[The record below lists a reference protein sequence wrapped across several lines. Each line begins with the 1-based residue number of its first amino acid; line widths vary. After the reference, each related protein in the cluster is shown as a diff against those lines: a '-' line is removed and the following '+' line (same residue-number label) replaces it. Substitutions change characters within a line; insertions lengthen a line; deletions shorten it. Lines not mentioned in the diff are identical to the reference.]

1 MKSSSFLAF
10 DLGASG
16 GRGIIGELKDKVL
29 TFNEVC
35 RFNNSMT
42 LILGS
47 YHWDILRLFD
57 EIVKGIAAANG
68 FGIRPE
74 SIGIDTWGVD
84 YGLLDKKGNLL
95 GNPYAYRDHR
105 TDTAIEEFS
114 AILPLNRIYML
125 TGIQFMQ
132 FNTLFQLFAAKR
144 DKLPIMDIASD
155 LLFIPD
161 LLNYMLT
168 GIKKTEFTF
177 ATTSQL
183 LNPSTG
189 RWEKELFDALGI
201 SVNIMQ
207 EIVEPGTLLGPM
219 HKSVIDETGMQD
231 ARVIAVASHD
241 TGSAIAAIPAT
252 DENFAYISSG
262 TWSLMGIESPKA
274 IITEDSFNYSFTNEG
289 GVNHTYRILKN
300 IMGLWL
306 IQECK
311 RCWAGSMQD
320 YSYPEIVAMAEK
332 AAPFRTLI
340 NPDDASFYNPGDMPT
355 AISDYCK
362 THSEPLPSQPGD
374 FARCIFESLA
384 LKYRFVL
391 ESLRKISGKKI
402 DRIHIIGGGSQNK
415 FLCQLA
421 ANATGLQVTAGP
433 AEGTAIG
440 NLLVQALGLGYVKS
454 LGEIREI
461 VKNSC
466 ETEVYKPVDTDK
478 WDGVYD
484 RFLKIVTSE
493 KRKVKNEK

>member
-16 GRGIIGELKDKVL
+16 GRGIIGVLKDKVL
-29 TFNEVC
+29 TLNEVC
-35 RFNNSMT
+35 RFDNGMT
-42 LILGS
+42 NILGS
-47 YHWDILRLFD
+47 YHWDILRLYD
-57 EIVKGIAAANG
+57 ELVKGIAKTISLG
-68 FGIRPE
+68 LRPA

-114 AILPLNRIYML
+114 AVIPLNRIYKL

-132 FNTLFQLFAAKR
+132 FNTLFQLYAATR
-144 DKLPIMDIASD
+144 DKLPVMDMAGD

-183 LNPSTG
+183 LNPVTG
-189 RWEKELFDALGI
+189 KWEKELFDALGI
-201 SVNIMQ
+201 PVSIMQ
-207 EIVEPGTLLGPM
+207 EIIEPGTVLGPL
-219 HKSVIDETGMQD
+219 HKSVVDETGMQD
-231 ARVIAVASHD
+231 VKVIAVASHD
-241 TGSAIAAIPAT
+241 TGSAIAAIPAS
-252 DENFAYISSG
+252 DDNFAYISSG
-262 TWSLMGIESPKA
+262 TWSLMGIESLHA
-274 IITEDSFNYSFTNEG
+274 IITDDSFSYSFTNEG

-311 RCWAGSMQD
+311 RCWAGDRQD
-320 YSYPEIVAMAEK
+320 YSYPELVTMAEK
-332 AAPFRTLI
+332 SVPFRSLV
-340 NPDDASFYNPGDMPT
+340 NPDHASFYNPVDMLS
-355 AISDYCK
+355 AITDYCGA
-362 THSEPLPSQPGD
+362 HGEPLPSQPGE

-384 LKYRFVL
+384 LKYRYVL

-415 FLCQLA
+415 FLCQLT
-421 ANATGLQVTAGP
+421 ANATGLEVIAGP

-440 NLLVQALGLGYVKS
+440 NLLVQAMALGYVNS
-454 LGEIREI
+454 LSEIREI

-466 ETEVYKPVDTDK
+466 ETEVFRPADTEK
-478 WDGVYD
+478 WNKVWD
-484 RFLKIVTSE
+484 RFVNMVTSD
-493 KRKVKNEK
+493 K

>member
-1 MKSSSFLAF
+1 MKPTPFLAF

-16 GRGIIGELKDKVL
+16 GRGIIGNLKDKVL
-29 TFNEVC
+29 TLEEVC
-35 RFNNSMT
+35 RFDNGMT
-42 LILGS
+42 NILGS

-57 EIVKGIAAANG
+57 EIVKGIAKTNSLG
-68 FGIRPE
+68 LRPA
-74 SIGIDTWGVD
+74 SMGIDTWGVD

-105 TDTAIEEFS
+105 TDTAMEEFS
-114 AILPLNRIYML
+114 ARVPLQRIYKL

-132 FNTLFQLFAAKR
+132 FNTLFQLYAAKR
-144 DKLPIMDIASD
+144 DKLPIMDVAGD

-183 LNPSTG
+183 LNPMTG
-189 RWEKELFDALGI
+189 KWEKELFDALGI
-201 SVNIMQ
+201 AEHIMQ
-207 EIVEPGTLLGPM
+207 EIIEPGTVLGPL

-231 ARVIAVASHD
+231 LKVIAVASHD

-262 TWSLMGIESPKA
+262 TWSLMGIESKQA

-311 RCWAGSMQD
+311 RCWAGAQHD
-320 YSYPEIVAMAEK
+320 YSYPELVAMAER
-332 AAPFRTLI
+332 AVPFRSLVNT
-340 NPDDASFYNPGDMPT
+340 DHACFYNPVDMLS
-355 AISDYCK
+355 AVADFCK
-362 THSEPLPSQPGD
+362 AHGEPLPSQPGEY
-374 FARCIFESLA
+374 ARCIFESLA
-384 LKYRFVL
+384 LKYRYVL

-402 DRIHIIGGGSQNK
+402 DKIHIIGGGSQNK
-415 FLCQLA
+415 FLCQLT
-421 ANATGLQVTAGP
+421 ANATGLQVIAGP

-440 NLLVQALGLGYVKS
+440 NLLVQAMGLGYVSS
-454 LGEIREI
+454 LSEIREI
-461 VKNSC
+461 VRNSC
-466 ETEVYKPVDTDK
+466 ETVVFQPVDTDK
-478 WDGVYD
+478 WDGVWD
-484 RFLKIVTSE
+484 RFVKIVTSD
-493 KRKVKNEK
+493 K

>member
-16 GRGIIGELKDKVL
+16 GRGIIGNLKDKVL
-29 TFNEVC
+29 TLDEVC
-35 RFNNSMT
+35 RFENGMT
-42 LILGS
+42 NILGS

-57 EIVKGIAAANG
+57 EIVKGIARAKSLDLHPA
-68 FGIRPE
+68 

-84 YGLLDKKGNLL
+84 YGLLDKKGELL

-105 TDTAIEEFS
+105 TDKAIDEFS
-114 AILPLNRIYML
+114 AIVPLSRIYKL

-144 DKLPIMDIASD
+144 DKLPIMEMAGD

-183 LNPSTG
+183 LNPMTG
-189 RWEKELFDALGI
+189 KWEKELFDALGI
-201 SVNIMQ
+201 PVNIMQ
-207 EIVEPGTLLGPM
+207 EIVEPGTILGPL
-219 HKSVIDETGMQD
+219 HKSVIEETGMQD
-231 ARVIAVASHD
+231 AKVIAVASHD
-241 TGSAIAAIPAT
+241 TGSAIAAIPAM
-252 DENFAYISSG
+252 DDNFAYISSG
-262 TWSLMGIESPKA
+262 TWSLMGIESSKA

-289 GVNHTYRILKN
+289 GVNHTFRILKN

-311 RCWAGSMQD
+311 RCWAGGGHD
-320 YSYPEIVAMAEK
+320 HSYPELVAMAEK
-332 AAPFRTLI
+332 TVPFRSLI
-340 NPDDASFYNPGDMPT
+340 NPDHVSFYNPVDMLSAVT
-355 AISDYCK
+355 DYCQA
-362 THSEPLPSQPGD
+362 HHEPLPSQPGEY
-374 FARCIFESLA
+374 ARCIFESLA
-384 LKYRFVL
+384 LKYRYVL

-402 DRIHIIGGGSQNK
+402 DKIHIIGGGSQNK
-415 FLCQLA
+415 FLCQLT
-421 ANATGLQVTAGP
+421 ANATGLEVIAGP

-440 NLLVQALGLGYVKS
+440 NLLVQAMALGVVNS
-454 LGEIREI
+454 LTEIREI

-466 ETEVYKPVDTDK
+466 ETEVFRPVNTDQ
-478 WDGVYD
+478 WDKVWD
-484 RFLKIVTSE
+484 RFVNIVTSD
-493 KRKVKNEK
+493 K

>member
-16 GRGIIGELKDKVL
+16 GRGIIGTLENKVL
-29 TFNEVC
+29 ALNEIC
-35 RFNNSMT
+35 RFNNNMSQV
-42 LILGS
+42 LDS

-57 EIVKGIAAANG
+57 EIVKGIAKANTLG
-68 FGIRPE
+68 LCPG

-84 YGLLDKKGNLL
+84 YGLLDKNGNLL
-95 GNPYAYRDHR
+95 ANPYAYRDHR
-105 TDTAIEEFS
+105 TDTAMEEFQ
-114 AILPLNRIYML
+114 RIVPRDKIYKL

-144 DKLPIMDIASD
+144 DKLSIMDVASD

-183 LNPSTG
+183 LNPVTG
-189 RWEKELFDALGI
+189 RWEKELFSALGI
-201 SVNIMQ
+201 PVEIMQ
-207 EIVEPGTLLGPM
+207 EIVEPGTILGPL
-219 HKSVIDETGMQD
+219 HKSVIDETGLQD
-231 ARVIAVASHD
+231 AHVIAVASHD

-262 TWSLMGIESPKA
+262 TWSLMGIESPQPV
-274 IITEDSFNYSFTNEG
+274 ITEDSFNFSFTNEG

-311 RCWAGSMQD
+311 RCWAGNRHD
-320 YSYPEIVAMAEK
+320 YSYPELVAMAEK
-332 AAPFRTLI
+332 AVPFRSLV
-340 NPDDASFYNPGDMPT
+340 NPDHPSFYNPVDMLS
-355 AISDYCK
+355 AVIEFCK
-362 THSEPLPSQPGD
+362 VHEEPLPSQPGEY
-374 FARCIFESLA
+374 ARCIFESLA

-402 DRIHIIGGGSQNK
+402 DKIHIIGGGSQNK
-415 FLCQLA
+415 FLCQLTS
-421 ANATGLQVTAGP
+421 NATGLQVIAGP

-440 NLLVQALGLGYVKS
+440 NLLVQAMGMGYISS
-454 LGEIREI
+454 LSEIREI

-466 ETEVYKPVDTDK
+466 ETEVFRPVDTDK
-478 WDGVYD
+478 WNKVYD
-484 RFLKIVTSE
+484 RFVKIVTSD
-493 KRKVKNEK
+493 K